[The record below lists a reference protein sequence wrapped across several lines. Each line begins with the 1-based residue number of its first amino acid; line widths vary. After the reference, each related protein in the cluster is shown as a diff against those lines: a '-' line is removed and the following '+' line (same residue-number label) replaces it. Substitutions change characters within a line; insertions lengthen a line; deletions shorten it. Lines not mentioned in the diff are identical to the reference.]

1 MLCFSAIYT
10 LRHLNFIGKP
20 GRKGISSL
28 RIGERGRKNRR
39 GGGREMG
46 GEKRI
51 EEKKKKRDGTAVFMN
66 NIQ

>member
-1 MLCFSAIYT
+1 M
-10 LRHLNFIGKP
+10 RHLNFIGKP

-46 GEKRI
+46 GGKRI
-51 EEKKKKRDGTAVFMN
+51 EGKKKKRRDCSVYEQHIIGRK
-66 NIQ
+66 

>member
-1 MLCFSAIYT
+1 MLCFSAICT

-46 GEKRI
+46 GG
-51 EEKKKKRDGTAVFMN
+51 EENRGKKKKKEKGL
-66 NIQ
+66 QCL